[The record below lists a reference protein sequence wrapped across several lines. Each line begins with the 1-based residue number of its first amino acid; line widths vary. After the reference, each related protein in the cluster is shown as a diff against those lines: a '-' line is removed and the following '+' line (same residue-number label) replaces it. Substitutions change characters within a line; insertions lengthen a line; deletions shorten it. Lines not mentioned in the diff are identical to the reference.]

1 MAEVGVPARLL
12 VVAALVGA
20 GFALGSVLAPGDAN
34 PTVARG
40 VGAPGAHV
48 RMVSIHAP
56 AGIAAVPALV
66 VAKPHR
72 AGHVTG
78 SPVTKTSSTTAA
90 APARAHSSGSPG
102 PTSDQRTAPLSP
114 GTTPKSAPQTQPRP
128 NNDSIGGW
136 HTLTQQSGSPTTGT
150 EPSPP

>member
-20 GFALGSVLAPGDAN
+20 GFALGSALAPNDPN
-34 PTVARG
+34 RTVSPG
-40 VGAPGAHV
+40 VGARAAHV
-48 RMVSIHAP
+48 QMVSIQAP
-56 AGIAAVPALV
+56 AEIAAVPALV

-72 AGHVTG
+72 AGHVTR

-90 APARAHSSGSPG
+90 TPARAHSSGSPG
-102 PTSDQRTAPLSP
+102 PTSQQGTAPLSP

-128 NNDSIGGW
+128 NNDSLGGW
-136 HTLTQQSGSPTTGT
+136 HPLTQQSDSSTTGT